1 MGQTI
6 LDEYLANIEED
17 DDNNL
22 PDPKP
27 FGFSSIAT
35 MLSEAV
41 EVMEQQ
47 AESNR
52 ELRRKLDKAEQLAA
66 TRNEDIGRLQ
76 GELKQAT
83 ARIAE
88 LEAQMSLKWP
98 GVWQQLIADEE
109 HIRRHKTI
117 RIQNEGRFI
126 ELEDDDGRIGAWL
139 DELGCAI
146 CRKIQPAA

>member
-1 MGQTI
+1 
-6 LDEYLANIEED
+6 
-17 DDNNL
+17 
-22 PDPKP
+22 
-27 FGFSSIAT
+27 

-76 GELKQAT
+76 GELKQAL

-88 LEAQMSLKWP
+88 LEAAQNECWM
-98 GVWQQLIADEE
+98 QLNADEE
-109 HIRRHKTI
+109 HIQEDKTI
-117 RIQNEGRFI
+117 LI
-126 ELEDDDGRIGAWL
+126 ENQGQWVGIKRGDAVFGAWL
-139 DELGCAI
+139 NEMGCAV

>member
-76 GELKQAT
+76 NELGKAK

-88 LEAQMSLKWP
+88 LEFQMSLKWP
-98 GVWQQLIADEE
+98 GVWQPV
-109 HIRRHKTI
+109 
-117 RIQNEGRFI
+117 
-126 ELEDDDGRIGAWL
+126 EDLTPEMVMFDLPDD
-139 DELGCAI
+139 CAI
-146 CRKIQPAA
+146 CRKIEPAA

>member
-83 ARIAE
+83 ARIEMAG
-88 LEAQMSLKWP
+88 
-98 GVWQQLIADEE
+98 GVAATNS
-109 HIRRHKTI
+109 RRGTHKAT
-117 RIQNEGRFI
+117 
-126 ELEDDDGRIGAWL
+126 
-139 DELGCAI
+139 
-146 CRKIQPAA
+146 